1 MRRRGVLDAQASGS
15 ARQRRPIAASRSLT
29 GAAVQLPQTGRSC
42 LAQRDRAGKVC
53 YAGQN
58 ALSPQLLQGLVSTLL
73 RHWIWNEVLDIGAEL
88 RDTCDTR
95 K

>member
-53 YAGQN
+53 YADGADGRSCSARAAFG
-58 ALSPQLLQGLVSTLL
+58 ALGPWRLV
-73 RHWIWNEVLDIGAEL
+73 A
-88 RDTCDTR
+88 

>member
-53 YAGQN
+53 YAERVCGN
-58 ALSPQLLQGLVSTLL
+58 SVD
-73 RHWIWNEVLDIGAEL
+73 H
-88 RDTCDTR
+88 
-95 K
+95 